1 VTMPSAKLNHDVAC
15 SIGAKLRSGREADG
29 KDIKEIADKLY
40 LSFSQVAGLE
50 SANAASFYS
59 VAYYVRATKL
69 YCNLLAITCPND
81 LIRYSED
88 ATTPRRA
95 SVVGKDLLRQLNA
108 AVSNYSAY
116 LPNAAL
122 VLSAPIVLVLLI
134 FAIKYQNTR
143 RAEMDNEQSHRVQ
156 QIDAQNI
163 SSSESAEVDTT
174 AMMPLPSQMPVR
186 AEVKI
191 TNERLSGRVGETTEI
206 KDNSKERKSGKH
218 IGNLEINFT
227 APTWCQIVL
236 RDGSRTVKKYVGG
249 QTISLEHDKLQAVVI
264 GNINSVSVL
273 SRGKEV
279 DLSPFVSSDKRI
291 VRLIGQ
297 SVRSLGE

>member
-1 VTMPSAKLNHDVAC
+1 MPFAKLNHDVAW
-15 SIGAKLRSGREADG
+15 SISAKLKSAREADG
-29 KDIKEIADKLY
+29 KGIKEIADKLY

-50 SANAASFYS
+50 SATAASFYS
-59 VAYYVRATKL
+59 VLYYVRATKL

-81 LIRYSED
+81 LITYSED
-88 ATTPRRA
+88 THPRRA
-95 SVVGKDLLRQLNA
+95 SVVGKDLLRRLNA
-108 AVSNYSAY
+108 AVSHYSAY

-122 VLSAPIVLVLLI
+122 VSSASIVLVLLI
-134 FAIKYQNTR
+134 FAIKYLNTR
-143 RAEMDNEQSHRVQ
+143 RAEIENEQSHRVQ
-156 QIDAQNI
+156 QIDARI
-163 SSSESAEVDTT
+163 FSSSASAEVGTT
-174 AMMPLPSQMPVR
+174 VMMPPPSQLPVR

-191 TNERLSGRVGETTEI
+191 KNKRLSGRVDETTEI
-206 KDNSKERKSGKH
+206 KDNSRERKSGKH

-227 APTWCQIVL
+227 ASTWCQIVL
-236 RDGSRTVKKYVGG
+236 RDGSRTVKKYAGG
-249 QTISLEHDKLQAVVI
+249 QTISLERDKLQAVVI

>member
-1 VTMPSAKLNHDVAC
+1 MPFAKLNHDVAW
-15 SIGAKLRSGREADG
+15 SISAKLKSAREADG
-29 KDIKEIADKLY
+29 KSIKEIADKLY

-50 SANAASFYS
+50 SATAASFYS
-59 VAYYVRATKL
+59 VVYYVRATKL

-81 LIRYSED
+81 LITYSED
-88 ATTPRRA
+88 THPRRA
-95 SVVGKDLLRQLNA
+95 SVVDTDLLRRLNA

-122 VLSAPIVLVLLI
+122 VSSASIVLVLLI
-134 FAIKYQNTR
+134 FAIKYLNTR
-143 RAEMDNEQSHRVQ
+143 RAEIENQQSHRVQ
-156 QIDAQNI
+156 QIDARI
-163 SSSESAEVDTT
+163 FSSSASAEVGTT
-174 AMMPLPSQMPVR
+174 VMMSPPSQLPVR

-236 RDGSRTVKKYVGG
+236 RDGSRTVKKYAGG

>member
-1 VTMPSAKLNHDVAC
+1 MTMPSAKLNHDVAC
-15 SIGAKLRSGREADG
+15 SIGAKLRSAREADG
-29 KDIKEIADKLY
+29 KDIKEISDKLY

-50 SANAASFYS
+50 SATAASFYS
-59 VAYYVRATKL
+59 VAYYVRATRL
-69 YCNLLAITCPND
+69 YCNLLAITFPND

-88 ATTPRRA
+88 APPPRRA

-143 RAEMDNEQSHRVQ
+143 RAEIENEQSHRVQ
-156 QIDAQNI
+156 QIDAQNF

-174 AMMPLPSQMPVR
+174 AMMLLPSQMPVR

-264 GNINSVSVL
+264 GNINSVSVF

>member
-1 VTMPSAKLNHDVAC
+1 MPSAKLNHDVAC

-50 SANAASFYS
+50 SATAASFYS
-59 VAYYVRATKL
+59 VAYYVRATRL
-69 YCNLLAITCPND
+69 YCNLLAITFPND

-88 ATTPRRA
+88 APPPRRA

-143 RAEMDNEQSHRVQ
+143 RAEIENEQSHRVQ
-156 QIDAQNI
+156 QIDAQNF

-174 AMMPLPSQMPVR
+174 AMMLLPSQMPVR

>member
-1 VTMPSAKLNHDVAC
+1 MTMPSAKLNHDVAC
-15 SIGAKLRSGREADG
+15 SIGAKLRSAREADG
-29 KDIKEIADKLY
+29 KDIKEISDKLY
-40 LSFSQVAGLE
+40 LSFSPVAGLE
-50 SANAASFYS
+50 SATAASFYS
-59 VAYYVRATKL
+59 VAYYVRATRL
-69 YCNLLAITCPND
+69 YCNLLAITFPND

-88 ATTPRRA
+88 APPPRRA

-143 RAEMDNEQSHRVQ
+143 RAEIENEQSHRVQ
-156 QIDAQNI
+156 QIDAQNF

-174 AMMPLPSQMPVR
+174 AMMPPPSQIPVR

-264 GNINSVSVL
+264 GNINSVSVF

>member
-1 VTMPSAKLNHDVAC
+1 MPSAKLNHDVAC

-174 AMMPLPSQMPVR
+174 AMMPPPSQMPVR

-206 KDNSKERKSGKH
+206 KDNSKELKSGKH